1 MSSMQSTRIRRDDEV
16 IVITGRDKGA
26 RGKVIRVMPAEG
38 KALVSK
44 INMVKRHTRPTQ
56 ASKGGI
62 IEKEA
67 PIAISNVQFY
77 CPSCKSGVR
86 LGAKQLEDGSKV
98 RTCKK
103 CGEVL
108 DR

>member
-1 MSSMQSTRIRRDDEV
+1 METANRTRIRRDDEV
-16 IVITGRDKGA
+16 VVVSGKDRGA
-26 RGKVIRVMPAEG
+26 RGKVVRVLSG
-38 KALVSK
+38 QGRVLVAK
-44 INMVKRHTRPTQ
+44 VNMVKRHTKASQ

-67 PIAISNVQFY
+67 PIAISNVQYY
-77 CPSCKSGVR
+77 CPRCKTGVR
-86 LGAKQLEDGSKV
+86 LGSKALEDGRKV
-98 RTCKK
+98 RTCRK

>member
-1 MSSMQSTRIRRDDEV
+1 MTTLVSSRIRRDDEV

-26 RGKVIRVMPAEG
+26 RGKVIRVMPKDARV
-38 KALVSK
+38 LVSK
-44 INMVKRHTRPTQ
+44 VNMIKRHTRAT
-56 ASKGGI
+56 ANNSGGI

-67 PIAISNVQFY
+67 PVAISNVQYF
-77 CPSCKSGVR
+77 CPKCKAGVR
-86 LGAKQLEDGSKV
+86 LGAKTLEDGRKV
-98 RTCKK
+98 RTCRK